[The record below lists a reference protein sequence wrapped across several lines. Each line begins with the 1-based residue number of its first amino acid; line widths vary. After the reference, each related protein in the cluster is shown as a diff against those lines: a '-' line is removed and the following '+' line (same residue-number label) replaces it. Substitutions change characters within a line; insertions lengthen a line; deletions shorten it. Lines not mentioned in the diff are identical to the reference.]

1 MIFWMYIGKRP
12 LIDYVCIAK
21 WLISKKTHIARII
34 TLLIS

>member
-12 LIDYVCIAK
+12 SIDYV